1 VILGSNVRVAIARPR
16 SYFAL
21 YPVIVLLVFGAA
33 YWTVVGRGFI
43 SDDFRWILESR
54 VRSAADFRDLFVDTT
69 GFYRPVVGIVFAAT
83 EQFSGSDPRLYGL
96 VNLLFAVLCAVAI
109 AALARS
115 LRLPAGAAL
124 LAGSLWLLN
133 PHGVNMA
140 VMWMSGLTALC
151 LVLFSVLAAV
161 AVQRGWLL
169 LALAFFL
176 AAVLSK
182 EEAVLLPVLL
192 VAIAWTRDGGP
203 SRRLWWFILGLVVV
217 EAAYFFLRS
226 SSDAMT
232 PADAPSYYR
241 FSFALSRV
249 LENMLE
255 YADRAVTFSAA
266 VVLIV
271 GAVVRAR
278 PALQP
283 AERTAI
289 LIGLLWLVVG
299 YAVTVFL
306 PVRSSLYALL
316 PSVGAVIAASAV
328 VSALWRRA
336 GFGQRRALR
345 ILAVVVPL
353 ALLPVLRMRTDRW
366 TELASVSRTTLETIA
381 PSISTAP
388 VVLFVDD
395 LSRRD
400 NLKNAF
406 GTLFADALELRFGVR
421 PEVWL
426 TPPPEG
432 ATSPLEPVPAS
443 VDLGWRYQGGRLE
456 PIDPATW
463 TGATAIRVR

>member
-1 VILGSNVRVAIARPR
+1 MTARAEPAGR
-16 SYFAL
+16 GWHLTLHAA
-21 YPVIVLLVFGAA
+21 IVLLVFGAA
-33 YWTVVGRGFI
+33 YGTVVGRGFI

-54 VRSAADFRDLFVDTT
+54 VRSAADLRDLFVDTT
-69 GFYRPVVGIVFAAT
+69 GFYRPVVAIVFAVT

-96 VNLLFAVLCAVAI
+96 VNLLFAALCAVAV
-109 AALARS
+109 AALAWS

-151 LVLFSVLAAV
+151 LVLFSVLSAV

-169 LALAFFL
+169 VALAFCF

-192 VAIAWTRDGGP
+192 VAIAWFRDGGP
-203 SRRLWWFILGLVVV
+203 SRRLWLFVAGLVAV
-217 EAAYFFLRS
+217 EVLYFFLRH

-241 FSFALSRV
+241 FTFAASRV
-249 LENMLE
+249 MENALE
-255 YADRAVTFSAA
+255 YADRAATFSAA

-271 GAVVRAR
+271 AGVVRAR
-278 PALQP
+278 PALEP
-283 AERTAI
+283 AERNAI
-289 LIGLLWLVVG
+289 VIGLLWLVAG
-299 YAVTVFL
+299 YTVTVFL

-316 PSVGAVIAASAV
+316 PSVGAVIAAGAI
-328 VSALWRRA
+328 VSALWRKA
-336 GFGQRRALR
+336 GGGQRRALQV
-345 ILAVVVPL
+345 LAVVVPL
-353 ALLPVLRMRTDRW
+353 ALTPVLRARTDRW
-366 TELASVSRTTLETIA
+366 TELARVSRTTLETVA
-381 PSISTAP
+381 PSIAAAP
-388 VVLFVDD
+388 VVLFIDD
-395 LSRRD
+395 PARRD

-426 TPPPEG
+426 TPPPEVTG
-432 ATSPLEPVPAS
+432 SQLEPVPSS
-443 VDLGWRYQGGRLE
+443 VVRGWRYQGGRLE
-456 PIDPATW
+456 EIDPAPW